1 MKPCPLILIIICAL
15 LPKLLSAD
23 EITLV
28 KHAHKQEALPTENT
42 GYVVKPDDTLAD
54 IFIKE
59 FGARPGELPYL
70 YKKFRELNPGVTN
83 LNYIKINQKLVIPR
97 IQRSRP
103 QTQKGYEVQA
113 VEKDAYV
120 IQQGEHLA
128 QILRKVY
135 GLSDE
140 QIFREYIAAI
150 KELNPQIKDPNM
162 IHPGQKILIPPPKE
176 GALRKDQQQQQPPS
190 SSDDERQ
197 GPPPAQAVSP
207 APVQGLSATGKAAPP
222 PAAVKAP
229 AAQLPPVAVLP
240 KIQTTADMNTHVQSQ
255 RAAKPADLPQPKPTT
270 PPQPKPIPLAR
281 PVAQAPAPT
290 PPAAIKPQ
298 ATAPIALKENK
309 QSPVTSKEPLI
320 PPIAVKK
327 PEPAKSAVNE
337 NVARLIRN
345 TLFPAFKQM
354 GASQRDQGTYFM
366 PIPGGGNIAIDA
378 QEIPVMELETG
389 NKIILDIN
397 GKISP
402 EMRTIIEKAFPSCKV
417 ITNPGPDLES
427 IMDRVLSVSGYFS
440 INKHASP
447 LLVGG
452 DEKVK
457 LSGTWIVY
465 KDYSRS
471 NVFVINILKADER
484 KTPRPIRDYAARFGL
499 DIIELGGNEALPSKA
514 TGLSPRDLQ
523 HSYTALLDQLGV
535 AYTQDQVIVIAS
547 LDKTLSITYKA
558 PLLAGKIIIAP
569 ELPDP
574 TLLGLLKQKGYT
586 VVNAKEAV
594 IKDVLDGLSIAV
606 EGPPVKLV
614 IAQGR
619 TEIDVPGIRIGK
631 TIILESM
638 IDRDIARYLE
648 GLGWELMVW

>member
-1 MKPCPLILIIICAL
+1 MKPWPLILIICAL
-15 LPKLLSAD
+15 LPKLAVAD

-28 KHAHKQEALPTENT
+28 KHAHKKEALPTENA

-54 IFIKE
+54 IFIRE

-103 QTQKGYEVQA
+103 QTQKGYEVQ
-113 VEKDAYV
+113 VVDKDAYV

-140 QIFREYIAAI
+140 QIFREYITAI

-162 IHPGQKILIPPPKE
+162 IHPGQKIRIPSPKE
-176 GALRKDQQQQQPPS
+176 GAELKDRQQQPPS
-190 SSDDERQ
+190 SAGDEDQ
-197 GPPPAQAVSP
+197 GPPPAQAASP
-207 APVQGLSATGKAAPP
+207 GPIQDLSMAGEVAPP
-222 PAAVKAP
+222 PPAVVQAP
-229 AAQLPPVAVLP
+229 AAELPPVAVLP
-240 KIQTTADMNTHVQSQ
+240 KAQPTDSADMPVRVQSQ
-255 RAAKPADLPQPKPTT
+255 RATKPADIQHPQPKPTA
-270 PPQPKPIPLAR
+270 PALPAAR
-281 PVAQAPAPT
+281 PPAPT
-290 PPAAIKPQ
+290 PPAEKPL
-298 ATAPIALKENK
+298 APPPIALKGVK
-309 QSPVTSKEPLI
+309 QPPAAAKEPLV
-320 PPIAVKK
+320 PTMPLKK
-327 PEPAKSAVNE
+327 SEPARKAVDE

-378 QEIPVMELETG
+378 QEIPVMELDTG

-402 EMRTIIEKAFPSCKV
+402 EMRVLIEKAFPSCKV

-452 DEKVK
+452 DERVK

-471 NVFVINILKADER
+471 NVFVINILKEDER
-484 KTPRPIRDYAARFGL
+484 KTPKPIRDYAARFGL
-499 DIIELGGNEALPSKA
+499 DIIELGGGEALPIKA
-514 TGLSPRDLQ
+514 LGLPPRNLQ

-535 AYTQDQVIVIAS
+535 AYAQDQIIVIAS

-558 PLLAGKIIIAP
+558 PLLAGKIIIAA
-569 ELPDP
+569 ELPDA

-594 IKDVLDGLSIAV
+594 IKDVLDGLSITV
-606 EGPPVKLV
+606 EGPPVKLA
-614 IAQGR
+614 IARGR

>member
-1 MKPCPLILIIICAL
+1 MKPCPLILLLCAL
-15 LPKLLSAD
+15 LPKLVFAD

-28 KHAHKQEALPTENT
+28 KHARKKDAPPTENA
-42 GYVVKPDDTLAD
+42 GYVVKPNDTLAD
-54 IFIKE
+54 IFIRN

-70 YKKFRELNPGVTN
+70 YKKFRELNPGVKN
-83 LNYIKINQKLVIPR
+83 LNYIRIDQRLIIPR
-97 IQRSRP
+97 IQRPKP
-103 QTQKGYEVQA
+103 QVQKGYDVQP
-113 VEKDAYV
+113 VEKDAYI

-150 KELNPQIKDPNM
+150 KELNPDIKDPNL
-162 IHPGQKILIPPPKE
+162 IRPGQKIIIPAPK
-176 GALRKDQQQQQPPS
+176 GTLPRNDQSPPS
-190 SSDDERQ
+190 PTPSAEEIQ
-197 GPPPAQAVSP
+197 GPSPVVAPPAPAKQASGEVSPPPAPEREPLAP
-207 APVQGLSATGKAAPP
+207 APPI
-222 PAAVKAP
+222 
-229 AAQLPPVAVLP
+229 AVLP
-240 KIQTTADMNTHVQSQ
+240 ETQATGTVEAQTETDYQAGA
-255 RAAKPADLPQPKPTT
+255 RAVDRASRQPRTSPPLPNPAAAPQ
-270 PPQPKPIPLAR
+270 AEN
-281 PVAQAPAPT
+281 QAPVPA
-290 PPAAIKPQ
+290 PPAVKPS
-298 ATAPIALKENK
+298 ATAPLAFKEDR
-309 QSPVTSKEPLI
+309 QPVVTSREPLI
-320 PPIAVKK
+320 PPLPTKK
-327 PEPAKSAVNE
+327 PEPARSAVNE

-345 TLFPAFKQM
+345 TLFPALKQM

-378 QEIPVMELETG
+378 QEIPVMELDTG

-402 EMRTIIEKAFPSCKV
+402 EMRTLIEKAFPACKV
-417 ITNPGPDLES
+417 ISNPGPDLEA

-465 KDYSRS
+465 KDYSRH
-471 NVFVINILKADER
+471 NVFVINILKPDER
-484 KTPRPIRDYAARFGL
+484 KTPQPIRDYAARFGL
-499 DIIELGGNEALPSKA
+499 DIIEMGGGEALPFKA
-514 TGLSPRDLQ
+514 PVVPVRDIQ

-535 AYTQDQVIVIAS
+535 AYAKDQTIEIAS

-558 PLLAGKIIIAP
+558 PLLTGKVIIAP
-569 ELPDP
+569 EPPDP
-574 TLLGLLKQKGYT
+574 TLLGLLRQKGYT

-594 IKDVLDGLSIAV
+594 IKDVLDGLSITS

-614 IAQGR
+614 VARGR
-619 TEIDVPGIRIGK
+619 TEIDVPGIKIGK
-631 TIILESM
+631 TIVLESM

-648 GLGWELMVW
+648 GLGWELIVW